1 MLPRRPRA
9 PRRHADRAASAL
21 EWVGGR
27 VELPLY
33 VTEGEPYR
41 PQGVMWV
48 ELPSRLILGWT
59 LFDPRV
65 PSLSFA
71 DTLREAMRSP
81 QAGPPRRPPRV
92 RVADETLAAEA
103 RAALADASG
112 ATEVVVAPTPEIDE
126 LVQLFAQSLPEGDEP
141 DSYLEGGR
149 VPPSA
154 VEQLF
159 RAAEALY
166 HGAPWKHA
174 NDGQVVRLDVPE
186 MGIAGAAISIIGA
199 LGQALGF
206 VVFPSL
212 GAFDAYLGVA
222 ERHGRDMR
230 AGRAPKHL
238 DLGSSL
244 LSLTFDRAA
253 DLPDSMRKEALK
265 RGWPVAGT
273 DAYPRVLAI
282 EHDGVARPL
291 TERDV
296 RLVAACALALGP
308 FVLKHTALF
317 AGRSREPASESYTGE
332 TELTVRLTAPYEAFD
347 LFEKDAAA
355 QLAFPDALADEEAA
369 KLGPGWISADF
380 ALTGPGL
387 PRPPEPGAVGGG
399 RHIGRNDP
407 CPCGSGKKYK
417 RCHLGANAGATTAGP
432 PRESQPLHDLD
443 ARLAQ
448 ALAGYA
454 RERFGDAWLRFQDDF
469 ADAEAA
475 SQISLHWALYQLRV
489 RGRRV
494 VDHFLAE
501 RGDRLT
507 GEEQAWLDAQSR
519 SWLSIWEVQDAR
531 PGVSLD
537 LQDLLTGERRHVVE
551 ASGSRTLVR
560 RTAVL
565 ARIVD
570 HGGLSLICGSHPQPL
585 PPLAAAEV
593 ASAYRRRLR
602 RGKTGAIERLR
613 EERLGRDLIAD
624 WEDARA
630 ALEDRARIPPRLRNS
645 DGDEL
650 VFVTDR
656 FDFDPAARA
665 EIETRLAAMPGVV
678 VPEDA
683 AADRDYVFHPEGAAP
698 RPRREDLVVG
708 NARVGERALA
718 VETNSLR
725 RADALR
731 RRVEAA
737 LGALV
742 RHRRRGRRDA
752 QRMVERAWER
762 GPSGRD
768 AGAPG
773 GDAGAR
779 DDLANDPEAQQ
790 MLREMKERHY
800 ADWADQPLP
809 ALGGKTARQAV
820 RTARGR
826 ERVDALLK
834 DIEHSE
840 ARLPLAE
847 RFDVSA
853 LRRSLGL

>member
-347 LFEKDAAA
+347 LFEDGLTDDGAPQFA
-355 QLAFPDALADEEAA
+355 LPAFARDESAE
-369 KLGPGWISADF
+369 LGPGWFSVPF
-380 ALTGPGL
+380 ELTGPGL
-387 PRPPEPGAVGGG
+387 PSVPDMPPD
-399 RHIGRNDP
+399 I
-407 CPCGSGKKYK
+407 
-417 RCHLGANAGATTAGP
+417 
-432 PRESQPLHDLD
+432 
-443 ARLAQ
+443 
-448 ALAGYA
+448 
-454 RERFGDAWLRFQDDF
+454 
-469 ADAEAA
+469 
-475 SQISLHWALYQLRV
+475 
-489 RGRRV
+489 
-494 VDHFLAE
+494 
-501 RGDRLT
+501 
-507 GEEQAWLDAQSR
+507 
-519 SWLSIWEVQDAR
+519 
-531 PGVSLD
+531 
-537 LQDLLTGERRHVVE
+537 
-551 ASGSRTLVR
+551 
-560 RTAVL
+560 
-565 ARIVD
+565 
-570 HGGLSLICGSHPQPL
+570 
-585 PPLAAAEV
+585 
-593 ASAYRRRLR
+593 
-602 RGKTGAIERLR
+602 
-613 EERLGRDLIAD
+613 
-624 WEDARA
+624 RA
-630 ALEDRARIPPRLRNS
+630 ALPASEFEPPGRCGCSCGGNRAPTGCGCRGSVSRESP
-645 DGDEL
+645 
-650 VFVTDR
+650 
-656 FDFDPAARA
+656 
-665 EIETRLAAMPGVV
+665 
-678 VPEDA
+678 
-683 AADRDYVFHPEGAAP
+683 GAAP
-698 RPRREDLVVG
+698 APDRRS
-708 NARVGERALA
+708 
-718 VETNSLR
+718 SLR
-725 RADALR
+725 
-731 RRVEAA
+731 
-737 LGALV
+737 
-742 RHRRRGRRDA
+742 
-752 QRMVERAWER
+752 
-762 GPSGRD
+762 
-768 AGAPG
+768 
-773 GDAGAR
+773 
-779 DDLANDPEAQQ
+779 
-790 MLREMKERHY
+790 
-800 ADWADQPLP
+800 
-809 ALGGKTARQAV
+809 
-820 RTARGR
+820 
-826 ERVDALLK
+826 
-834 DIEHSE
+834 I
-840 ARLPLAE
+840 
-847 RFDVSA
+847 
-853 LRRSLGL
+853 RRSSRCA